1 MSLVFHS
8 ITLDTA
14 FALGAFSPYH
24 NHFEVL
30 DLKSWS
36 WESRPDYPFHSSLQR
51 HANIVYNGNFFVFG
65 GDTDKNGD
73 YSTVIA
79 KFDVSQNRWSKL
91 GDLVSA
97 RCAHD
102 VILSDGYFM
111 VLGQKATEKCT
122 LSDNSMSCI
131 QQDPTVS
138 DHLNLFHVAEDFCQ
152 T

>member
-1 MSLVFHS
+1 MSLAFHS
-8 ITLDTA
+8 IVLDTA
-14 FALGAFSPYH
+14 FALGAYDPYH

-36 WESRPDYPFHSSLQR
+36 WESRPDYPYHSSLNR

-65 GDTDKNGD
+65 GDTNNGSV

-79 KFDVSQNRWSKL
+79 KFDVSQNLWSKL

-102 VILSDGYFM
+102 VILSDGYFL
-111 VLGQKATEKCT
+111 VLGGDPTEKCT
-122 LSDNSMSCI
+122 LSDNSMSCT
-131 QQDPTVS
+131 QQNPTVPP
-138 DHLNLFHVAEDFCQ
+138 HLNLFHVTDDFCQ
-152 T
+152 I